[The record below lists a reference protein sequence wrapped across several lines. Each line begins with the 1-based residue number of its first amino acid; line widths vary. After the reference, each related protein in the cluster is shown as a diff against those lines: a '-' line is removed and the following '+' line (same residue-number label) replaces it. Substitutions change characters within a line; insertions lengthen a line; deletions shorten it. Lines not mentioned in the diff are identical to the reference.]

1 MQGRAELDRL
11 YNLRQAVPSHAENF
25 ARWRAWS
32 AAARAAL
39 PHRADL
45 TYGDHPRETL
55 NFFAAPEPGRPIL
68 VFIHGG
74 FWQAMDKTDFDFV
87 AQGFASAQAGGIANV
102 ALLNYPL
109 APAARM
115 DRIVASLRR
124 ALFWLWRQAP
134 ALGAD
139 PDAIFVAGHSAG
151 GHLAAMAAL
160 ADWPAQDPKAPT
172 LLVKGAFAISGIFDL
187 RPVQLCFHNDI
198 LRMDLDEAERNSPLL
213 LLSSANRG
221 LAPMAF
227 AVGEDETEAFHDQQ
241 SSFVSAYHGLA
252 PVVMAITEP
261 RRHHFDILDTL
272 GSPGVSDLRAGLV
285 AMLRGAHTE

>member
-1 MQGRAELDRL
+1 MQSRAELDRQ
-11 YNLRQAVPSHAENF
+11 YNLRQAVPSHQENF

-32 AAARAAL
+32 EAARAVL
-39 PHRADL
+39 PHQADL
-45 TYGDHPRETL
+45 AYGAHPRETL
-55 NFFAAPEPGRPIL
+55 NFFAASQPGQPIL

-74 FWQAMDKTDFDFV
+74 FWQAMDKSDFDFV

-102 ALLNYPL
+102 AVLNYPL

-124 ALFWLWRQAP
+124 ALLWLWRQAP

-139 PDAIFVAGHSAG
+139 PNAICVAGHSAG

-160 ADWPAQDPKAPT
+160 ADWPAQEPNAPP
-172 LLVKGAFAISGIFDL
+172 LLVKGASAISGIFDL
-187 RPVQLCFHNDI
+187 RPVQLSFHNDV
-198 LRMDLDEAERNSPLL
+198 LRLDLDEAERNSPLL
-213 LLSSANRG
+213 LLSSAKRS
-221 LAPMAF
+221 LPPMAF
-227 AVGEDETEAFHDQQ
+227 AVGEYETDAFHDQQ
-241 SSFVSAYHGLA
+241 STFVSAYHGVA
-252 PVVMAITEP
+252 PVVTAITEP
-261 RRHHFDILDTL
+261 RRHHFDILDAL